1 MDWRL
6 SQWQHLAGNGFNNKG
21 LLISQIRNS
30 KIGTCKRKRWLYS
43 MVEQPI
49 TSLSPL
55 PVPVSGVYMGGNL
68 FQKPQQASYILLTRL
83 TCPTLDQLHTTQ
95 RRQSTLLKFVKWANK
110 FLGDSRKERRKL
122 PGFNEWASISDNLS
136 ILFFFSL
143 LRSSHF
149 QILALLPISCFSL
162 DKLHNLYMSVS
173 LSVKWDKNRI
183 SYPKNESELVHIKDM
198 E

>member
-122 PGFNEWASISDNLS
+122 PGFNEWSSISDNLN
-136 ILFFFSL
+136 IHFFFFFPYWDHPIFKFWLCSL
-143 LRSSHF
+143 LAVSPWTSY
-149 QILALLPISCFSL
+149 IISPCLF
-162 DKLHNLYMSVS
+162 LY
-173 LSVKWDKNRI
+173 L
-183 SYPKNESELVHIKDM
+183 
-198 E
+198 